1 MDMKKYILS
10 AVAMLVT
17 MPMAAQE
24 TYENA
29 KLTGDDLNGTARYV
43 GMGGAMEALGADI
56 STINS
61 NPAGVGLFRHS
72 TLSGSAGLLFQS
84 ADKGAKG
91 DKTSASF
98 DQLGFVYSI
107 KSGRNSY
114 VNIAYNYHKSKNF
127 NYILAAANRLNG
139 ASQNKQTSQK
149 WYNGAFERNNDNLST
164 VDGFYMDNFLYSGTD
179 ADENKFYDGW
189 VDANSF
195 QLNREHEGWIADH
208 DFSVSGNINDRVYLG
223 LTLGLKDVNY
233 KHYGE
238 YWETLVDNSQVGIQD
253 DRKVDG
259 TGVDVK
265 AGIIVRPV
273 EESPFRIGAYVH
285 TPTWYELTTENTT
298 RFYDSSQ
305 SSGNVDRDYESY
317 DFKISTPWVFGLSL
331 GHTVG
336 NYLALGA
343 TFEYAD
349 YSQTKTRYID
359 DRYYDW
365 YSDSFYDDSSSDVE
379 MNRHTENSLKGVATL
394 KLGAEYKPIPS
405 LALRAGYNYVS
416 PKYEDDVEKATAVY
430 SQDYHAD
437 QPIGIFYTST
447 TDFTN
452 WKGTNRFTCGIG
464 YQMNRWNVDL
474 AYQYSAQKGDFRPF
488 GTYIETVPGPGG
500 QIDHTQDNIPSVT
513 SVKNNRSQLLLT
525 VGYHF

>member
-10 AVAMLVT
+10 AVAMMAI

-43 GMGGAMEALGADI
+43 GMGGAMEALGADL
-56 STINS
+56 STISS
-61 NPAGVGLFRHS
+61 NPAGMGLFRHS
-72 TLSGSAGLLFQS
+72 TVSGSAGLIFQS
-84 ADKGAKG
+84 ADRGAKG
-91 DKTSASF
+91 DKTNASF
-98 DQLGFVYSI
+98 DQLGIVYSI
-107 KSGRNSY
+107 RSGRNSY
-114 VNIAYNYHKSKNF
+114 LNLAYNYHKSKNF

-149 WYNGAFERNNDNLST
+149 WYNGAFDTNNDNLST
-164 VDGFYMDNFLYSGTD
+164 VDHFYLNNFLGRTD
-179 ADENKFYDGW
+179 DEGKTYYDGW

-195 QLNREHEGWIADH
+195 RLNREHEGWIADH

-223 LTLGLKDVNY
+223 VTFGIKDVNY

-238 YWETLVDNSQVGIQD
+238 YSEELVDGARVGITD
-253 DRKVDG
+253 DREVDG
-259 TGVDVK
+259 TGFDVK

-285 TPTWYELTTENTT
+285 TPTWYDLTTKNTT
-298 RFYDSSQ
+298 RYYDSSLG
-305 SSGNVDRDYESY
+305 SAAVESNRERYDYRVV
-317 DFKISTPWVFGLSL
+317 TPWVFGFSL

-343 TFEYAD
+343 TVEYTD
-349 YSQTKTRYID
+349 YSSTKTRYED
-359 DRYYDW
+359 LALYDPI
-365 YSDSFYDDSSSDVE
+365 YGDVYKDSSNDNV
-379 MNRHTENSLKGVATL
+379 MNRHTDNTLKGVATV
-394 KLGAEYKPIPS
+394 KLGAEYKPIPN

-416 PKYEDDVEKATAVY
+416 PKYKSSGEKATYEY
-430 SQDYHAD
+430 SQEYTAND
-437 QPIGIFYTST
+437 PIGIYYTST

-452 WKGTNRFTCGIG
+452 WKGTNRVTFGIG
-464 YQMNRWNVDL
+464 YQIDRWNIDL

-488 GTYIETVPGPGG
+488 GTYIEDTPNSEGIV
-500 QIDHTQDNIPSVT
+500 DHSQDNIPSVT
-513 SVKNNRSQLLLT
+513 SVKNNRSQLLMTLS
-525 VGYHF
+525 YHF